1 MLSYNAR
8 WLKNLYDR
16 APAPAQ
22 TLLTSAYG
30 FTHQRKVRGRYYFP
44 YLAQLQQSQ
53 WHSFDQ
59 LQTSQNE
66 SLRRFIAYAYA
77 HSPYWRRVFNE
88 HAIAPDSIK
97 SEEDLRRL
105 PVLEKETLRASVDE
119 IVTDDFQTKNFV
131 SAHTSGTTGKA
142 LHLKLSVEAWQREYA
157 FRDLHRSWGG
167 IVPGDETATFAGH
180 PVMPTKCMTA
190 PFWRRNWPE
199 HQTLF
204 SSQHITPD
212 TLPFYA
218 AELIR
223 LQPQLIHG
231 YPSALYLVA
240 LYLNE
245 EAIETVR
252 PKAVYTHSETLL
264 DYQRAAIERAFN
276 CKVFNWYG
284 NAELA
289 GNIVECEAGSL
300 HVKMEHSVVEVLRDD
315 NTPADPGETGELVCT
330 SFGNRA
336 TPLLRYRTGDAAVLS
351 DKTCSCGRAGS
362 IVEMIVGRVDDII
375 TTPDGRRVGRLD
387 HVFKDTLHVAEA
399 QIVQEQIHS
408 LRVRLV
414 KRPGFDESELK
425 LIEKELRL
433 RLGDAIKLEYEFLDR
448 IPREPN
454 NKFRAVVSNLQ
465 GTLRL

>member
-1 MLSYNAR
+1 MLSYNQR

-16 APAPAQ
+16 APTPAQ
-22 TLLTSAYG
+22 NLLTSAYG
-30 FTHQRKVRGRYYFP
+30 FTHRRKVRGRYYFSH
-44 YLAQLQQSQ
+44 LAQLQQSQ

-66 SLRRFIAYAYA
+66 SLRSFVRYAYH
-77 HSPYWRRVFNE
+77 HSRFWRRVFDE
-88 HAIAPDSIK
+88 HAITPDQIK
-97 SEEDLRRL
+97 SAADLRHL

-119 IVTDDFQTKNFV
+119 IVADDFRVKNFV

-167 IVPGDETATFAGH
+167 IMHGDETATFAGH
-180 PVMPTKCMTA
+180 PVIATKRMTA

-199 HQTLF
+199 RQTLF

-218 AELIR
+218 VELAR

-231 YPSALYLVA
+231 YPSALYLIA
-240 LYLNE
+240 LYLDEQGIKN
-245 EAIETVR
+245 VR

-264 DYQRAAIERAFN
+264 DYQREVLGRAFS
-276 CKVFNWYG
+276 CKVFNGYG

-315 NTPADPGETGELVCT
+315 NTHAAIGETGELVCT
-330 SFGNRA
+330 CFGNRA
-336 TPLLRYRTGDAAVLS
+336 TPLIRYRTGDAAVLS
-351 DKTCSCGRAGS
+351 GTTCSCGRAGL

-375 TTPDGRRVGRLD
+375 ATPEGRRVGRLD
-387 HVFKDTLHVAEA
+387 HVFKDTLHVVEA
-399 QIVQEQIHS
+399 QIVQDKLDC
-408 LRVRLV
+408 LRVRIV
-414 KRPGFDESELK
+414 KRAGFDEAELK
-425 LIEKELRL
+425 LVEKGLRL

-448 IPREPN
+448 IPREHN
-454 NKFRAVVSNLQ
+454 NKFRAVVSKL
-465 GTLRL
+465 TAPE